1 MFRWNEENQQAQ
13 QAVLTRPAVTASKE
27 VEAICI
33 DILNAVKTQGDAA
46 LLKMATEFDKRE
58 TPRLLVPVEEINQ
71 AEQLLSNEL
80 KAAIET
86 AYANVKRFHQAQLPK
101 DIKLTTQPGVLCELK
116 YQAIEAVG
124 IYVPGGSAPLPS
136 SVIMQG
142 VLAQLSGAQTV
153 VLTTPVKADETI
165 NPAILYAA
173 KLCGIKTIVESGGAG
188 AIAAM
193 AYGTESVP
201 KVNKIFGP
209 GNSFVTMAKQ
219 LVAQTI
225 PGMAIDMPAGPSEV
239 LVIADE
245 RANPEFIAADLLS
258 QAEHGA
264 DSQVILL
271 CNSERIIEKTQQ
283 ALTEQLANLSRKD
296 TAEQAL
302 ANSSLIL
309 VDSVEQAFAVSAQ
322 YGPEHLI
329 LQLADAQPYLSLVKN
344 AGSVFVG
351 DYTPESAGDYASGTN
366 HVLPTYGYSATYSSL
381 NLLDFFRTYTV
392 QTISKNGLRELSKAI
407 LPLAAAEGL
416 DAHANAVSI
425 RLEAMN
431 NER

>member
-13 QAVLTRPAVTASKE
+13 LAVLTRPAVTASKE

-33 DILNAVKTQGDAA
+33 DILNAVKTDGDAA
-46 LLKMATEFDKRE
+46 LLKMAKEFDKRE
-58 TPRLLVPVEEINQ
+58 TPRLLVPIEEINQ

-283 ALTEQLANLSRKD
+283 ALTEQLAKLSRKD

-329 LQLADAQPYLSLVKN
+329 LQLADAQPYLNLVKN

>member
-33 DILNAVKTQGDAA
+33 DILNAVKTEGDAA
-46 LLKMATEFDKRE
+46 LLKMAKEFDKRE
-58 TPRLLVPVEEINQ
+58 TPRLLVPIEEINQ

-283 ALTEQLANLSRKD
+283 ALTEQLAKLSRKD

-329 LQLADAQPYLSLVKN
+329 LQLADAQPYLNLVKN

>member
-27 VEAICI
+27 IEAICI
-33 DILNAVKTQGDAA
+33 DILNAVKTEGDAA
-46 LLKMATEFDKRE
+46 LLKMAKEFDKRE

-71 AEQLLSNEL
+71 AEQFLSNEL

-153 VLTTPVKADETI
+153 VLATPVKADETI

-283 ALTEQLANLSRKD
+283 ALTEQLAKLSRKD

-309 VDSVEQAFAVSAQ
+309 VDSVEQAFAVSAE

>member
-33 DILNAVKTQGDAA
+33 DILNAVKTEGDAA
-46 LLKMATEFDKRE
+46 LLKMAKEFDKRE
-58 TPRLLVPVEEINQ
+58 TPRLLVPIEEINQ

-193 AYGTESVP
+193 AYGTELVP

-283 ALTEQLANLSRKD
+283 ALTEQLAKLSRKD

-309 VDSVEQAFAVSAQ
+309 VDSVEQAFAVSAE

>member
-33 DILNAVKTQGDAA
+33 DILNAVKTEGDAA
-46 LLKMATEFDKRE
+46 LLKMAKEFDKRE
-58 TPRLLVPVEEINQ
+58 TPRLLVPIEEINQ

-283 ALTEQLANLSRKD
+283 ALTEQLAKLSRKD

-309 VDSVEQAFAVSAQ
+309 VDSVEQAFAVSAE

>member
-1 MFRWNEENQQAQ
+1 MLRWNEENQQAQ

-46 LLKMATEFDKRE
+46 LLKMAKEFDKRE
-58 TPRLLVPVEEINQ
+58 TPRLLVPIEEINQ

-283 ALTEQLANLSRKD
+283 ALTEQLAKLSRKD

>member
-33 DILNAVKTQGDAA
+33 DILNAVKTEGDAA
-46 LLKMATEFDKRE
+46 LLKMAKEFDKRE
-58 TPRLLVPVEEINQ
+58 TPRLLVPIEEINQ

-283 ALTEQLANLSRKD
+283 ALIEQLAKLSRKD

-329 LQLADAQPYLSLVKN
+329 LQLADAQPYLNLMKN

>member
-33 DILNAVKTQGDAA
+33 DILNAVKTEGDAA
-46 LLKMATEFDKRE
+46 LLKMAKEFDKRE
-58 TPRLLVPVEEINQ
+58 TPRLLVPIEEINQ

-283 ALTEQLANLSRKD
+283 ALTEQLAKLSRKD

-309 VDSVEQAFAVSAQ
+309 VDTVEQAFAVSAE

>member
-46 LLKMATEFDKRE
+46 LLKMAKEFDKRE
-58 TPRLLVPVEEINQ
+58 TPRLLVPIEEINQ

-283 ALTEQLANLSRKD
+283 ALTEQLAKLSRKD

-309 VDSVEQAFAVSAQ
+309 VDTVEQAFAVSAE

>member
-1 MFRWNEENQQAQ
+1 MIRWNELTLQQQ
-13 QAVLTRPAVTASKE
+13 QGALMRPALSASKNVE
-27 VEAICI
+27 VAVN
-33 DILNAVKTQGDAA
+33 DIIEQVALNGDSA
-46 LLKMATEFDKRE
+46 LITFAEKFDKRSNV
-58 TPRLLVPVEEINQ
+58 RLQVPQKEIDNSVKV
-71 AEQLLSNEL
+71 LSTEL
-80 KAAIET
+80 KVAIET
-86 AYANVKRFHQAQLPK
+86 AYNNIKTFHQAQLPNSTS
-101 DIKLTTQPGVLCELK
+101 LETTPGVLCELR
-116 YQAIEAVG
+116 YQAIDAVG
-124 IYVPGGSAPLPS
+124 LYVPGGSAPLPS
-136 SVIMQG
+136 SVLMQG
-142 VLAQLSGAQTV
+142 VCAQLSGAKTV
-153 VLTTPVKADETI
+153 VLATPVNGDKKID
-165 NPAILYAA
+165 PAILYAA
-173 KLCGIKTIVESGGAG
+173 KLCGITTVIESGGAG

-271 CNSERIIEKTQQ
+271 CNSESIIEQTQQ
-283 ALTEQLANLSRKD
+283 ALTRQLANLSRKD

-309 VDSVEQAFAVSAQ
+309 VDSVEQAFDVSAQ

-329 LQLADAQPYLSLVKN
+329 LQLADSTPYLDKVKN

-392 QTISKNGLRELSKAI
+392 QTISKSGLTQLSKAI
-407 LPLAAAEGL
+407 LPLADAEGL

-425 RLEAMN
+425 RLEAIK
-431 NER
+431 NEQ

>member
-33 DILNAVKTQGDAA
+33 DILNAVKTEGDAA
-46 LLKMATEFDKRE
+46 LLKMAKEFDKRE
-58 TPRLLVPVEEINQ
+58 TPRLLVPIEEINQ

-283 ALTEQLANLSRKD
+283 ALTEQLAKLSRKD

-309 VDSVEQAFAVSAQ
+309 VDSVKQAFAVSAE

>member
-33 DILNAVKTQGDAA
+33 DILNAVKTEGDAA
-46 LLKMATEFDKRE
+46 LLKMAKEFDKRE

-142 VLAQLSGAQTV
+142 VLAQLSGAKTV

-283 ALTEQLANLSRKD
+283 ALTEQLAKLSRKD

-309 VDSVEQAFAVSAQ
+309 VDSVEQAFAVSAE

-329 LQLADAQPYLSLVKN
+329 LQLADAQPFLSLVKN

>member
-33 DILNAVKTQGDAA
+33 DILNAVKTEGDAA
-46 LLKMATEFDKRE
+46 LLKMAKEFDKRK

-283 ALTEQLANLSRKD
+283 ALTEQLAKLSRKD

-329 LQLADAQPYLSLVKN
+329 LQLADAQPYLNLVRN

>member
-33 DILNAVKTQGDAA
+33 DILNAVKTEGDAA
-46 LLKMATEFDKRE
+46 LLKMAKEFDKRE

-71 AEQLLSNEL
+71 AEQLLSSEL

-188 AIAAM
+188 AITAM

-283 ALTEQLANLSRKD
+283 ALTEQLAKLSRKD

-309 VDSVEQAFAVSAQ
+309 VDSVEQAFAVSAE

>member
-1 MFRWNEENQQAQ
+1 M
-13 QAVLTRPAVTASKE
+13 
-27 VEAICI
+27 
-33 DILNAVKTQGDAA
+33 
-46 LLKMATEFDKRE
+46 
-58 TPRLLVPVEEINQ
+58 
-71 AEQLLSNEL
+71 
-80 KAAIET
+80 
-86 AYANVKRFHQAQLPK
+86 
-101 DIKLTTQPGVLCELK
+101 CELK

-283 ALTEQLANLSRKD
+283 ALTEQLAKLSRKD

-309 VDSVEQAFAVSAQ
+309 VDTVEQAFAVSAE

>member
-1 MFRWNEENQQAQ
+1 MFCWNEENQQAQ

-33 DILNAVKTQGDAA
+33 DILNAVKAQGDAA
-46 LLKMATEFDKRE
+46 LLKMAKEFDKRE

-225 PGMAIDMPAGPSEV
+225 PGMAIDMPAIPSEV

-245 RANPEFIAADLLS
+245 RANPDFIAADLLS

-283 ALTEQLANLSRKD
+283 ALTEQLAKLSRKD

-309 VDSVEQAFAVSAQ
+309 VDSVDQAFAVSAQ

>member
-33 DILNAVKTQGDAA
+33 DILNAVKTEGDAA
-46 LLKMATEFDKRE
+46 LLKMAKEFDKRK

-283 ALTEQLANLSRKD
+283 ALTEQLAKLSRKD

>member
-33 DILNAVKTQGDAA
+33 DILNAVKTEGDAA
-46 LLKMATEFDKRE
+46 LLKMAKEFDKRE
-58 TPRLLVPVEEINQ
+58 TPRLLVPIEEINQ

-283 ALTEQLANLSRKD
+283 ALTEQLAKLSRKD

-309 VDSVEQAFAVSAQ
+309 VDTVEQAFAVSAE

-425 RLEAMN
+425 RLEAIN

>member
-33 DILNAVKTQGDAA
+33 DILNAVKTKGDAA
-46 LLKMATEFDKRE
+46 LLKMAKEFDKRE
-58 TPRLLVPVEEINQ
+58 TPRLLVPIEEINQ

-142 VLAQLSGAQTV
+142 VLAQLSGAKTV

-283 ALTEQLANLSRKD
+283 ALTEQLAKLSRKD

-309 VDSVEQAFAVSAQ
+309 VDSIEQAFAVSAQ

>member
-33 DILNAVKTQGDAA
+33 DILNAVKTEGDAA
-46 LLKMATEFDKRE
+46 LLKMAKEFDKRE
-58 TPRLLVPVEEINQ
+58 TPRLLVPIEEINQ

-142 VLAQLSGAQTV
+142 VLAQLSGAKTV

-283 ALTEQLANLSRKD
+283 ALTEQLAKLSRKD

-309 VDSVEQAFAVSAQ
+309 VESVEQAFAVSAQ

-425 RLEAMN
+425 RLEAIN

>member
-13 QAVLTRPAVTASKE
+13 QAVLTRPAVTASEE

-33 DILNAVKTQGDAA
+33 DILNAVKTEGDAA
-46 LLKMATEFDKRE
+46 LLKMAKEFDKRE
-58 TPRLLVPVEEINQ
+58 TPRLLVPIEEINQ

-283 ALTEQLANLSRKD
+283 ALTEQLAKLSRKD

-309 VDSVEQAFAVSAQ
+309 VDTVEQAFAVSAE

>member
-33 DILNAVKTQGDAA
+33 DILNAVKTDGDAA
-46 LLKMATEFDKRE
+46 LLKMAKEFDKRE
-58 TPRLLVPVEEINQ
+58 TPRLLVPIEEINQ

-283 ALTEQLANLSRKD
+283 ALTEQLAKLSRKD

-309 VDSVEQAFAVSAQ
+309 VDTVEQAFAVSAE

>member
-46 LLKMATEFDKRE
+46 LLKMAKEFDKRE

-283 ALTEQLANLSRKD
+283 ALTEQLAKLSRKD

-309 VDSVEQAFAVSAQ
+309 VDSVEQAFAVSAE

-329 LQLADAQPYLSLVKN
+329 LQLADAQPYLNLVKN

>member
-33 DILNAVKTQGDAA
+33 DILNAVKTDGDAA
-46 LLKMATEFDKRE
+46 LLKMAKEFDKRE

-71 AEQLLSNEL
+71 AEQLLSSEL

-283 ALTEQLANLSRKD
+283 ALTEQLAKLSRKD

-309 VDSVEQAFAVSAQ
+309 VDSVEQAFAVSAE

>member
-33 DILNAVKTQGDAA
+33 DILNAVKTDGDAA
-46 LLKMATEFDKRE
+46 LLKMAKEFDKRE

-71 AEQLLSNEL
+71 AEQLLSSEL

-245 RANPEFIAADLLS
+245 RANPDFIAADLLS

-283 ALTEQLANLSRKD
+283 ALTEQLAKLSRKD

-309 VDSVEQAFAVSAQ
+309 VDSVEQAFAVSAE

-329 LQLADAQPYLSLVKN
+329 LQLADAQPYLNLVKN

>member
-33 DILNAVKTQGDAA
+33 DILNAVKTEGDAA
-46 LLKMATEFDKRE
+46 LLKMAKEFDKRE

-245 RANPEFIAADLLS
+245 RANPGFIAADLLS

-283 ALTEQLANLSRKD
+283 ALTEQLAKLSRKD

-309 VDSVEQAFAVSAQ
+309 VDTVEQAFAVSAE

>member
-245 RANPEFIAADLLS
+245 RANPDFIAADLLS

-283 ALTEQLANLSRKD
+283 ALTEQLAKLSRKD

-309 VDSVEQAFAVSAQ
+309 VDSVDQAFAVSAQ

>member
-46 LLKMATEFDKRE
+46 LLKMAKEFDKRE

-271 CNSERIIEKTQQ
+271 CNSKRIIEKTQQ
-283 ALTEQLANLSRKD
+283 ALTEQLAKLSRKD

-309 VDSVEQAFAVSAQ
+309 VDSVDQAFAVSAQ

>member
-46 LLKMATEFDKRE
+46 LLKMAKEFDKRE
-58 TPRLLVPVEEINQ
+58 TPRLLVPIEEINQ

-283 ALTEQLANLSRKD
+283 ALTEQLAKLSRKD